1 MAAEIVG
8 IEKIN
13 KYISRFDFQK
23 IKLSKGS
30 ETLYIK
36 KSKENETKEDLI
48 EDFNEFVADNID
60 ENNFRD
66 YKLELF
72 GTYATDPN
80 AKLSPVVKVAV
91 AFHHRD
97 VAATTGAFIKRENNP
112 ISNPMDVEKYI
123 AVATEN
129 ATLKAQIDRLE
140 EKLDDLISDDDDDED
155 EVGAT
160 APQTFTEAINGALIG
175 KIDTIVD
182 VVLGMLAKQNTSAAK
197 SYAINGVAETD
208 SLLIEFR
215 KVHPEIDDD
224 IARFYKLA
232 TEQPQF
238 FTMVIQQLRKMV

>member
-13 KYISRFDFQK
+13 KYISKFDFKK

-30 ETLYIK
+30 ETIYIHVC
-36 KSKENETKEDLI
+36 KENETKEDLI
-48 EDFNEFVADNID
+48 EDFNEFVID
-60 ENNFRD
+60 TIEENNFRD

-72 GTYATDPN
+72 GTYSTETN

-97 VAATTGAFIKRENNP
+97 VAATTGAFYKKENNQ
-112 ISNPMDVEKYI
+112 ISNTMDVEKYI

-140 EKLDDLISDDDDDED
+140 EKMDELLADDED
-155 EVGAT
+155 EEVGA
-160 APQTFTEAINGALIG
+160 AVQPTFTEAINGALIG

-182 VVLGMLAKQNTSAAK
+182 VVLGMLTKQNAPAAGNF
-197 SYAINGVAETD
+197 AINGIPETD
-208 SLLIEFR
+208 DLLIEFR
-215 KVHPEIDDD
+215 KIHPKIDED
-224 IARFYKLA
+224 IVRFYKLA
-232 TEQPQF
+232 TTQPQF
-238 FTMVIQQLRKMV
+238 FTMVIQNLRKMV

>member
-13 KYISRFDFQK
+13 KYISKFDFQK
-23 IKLSKGS
+23 IKLSKGT

-36 KSKENETKEDLI
+36 RAKEGEAQADLV
-48 EDFNEFVADNID
+48 EDFNEWVTDFIED
-60 ENNFRD
+60 NNFRD

-72 GTYATDPN
+72 GTYSTEVN
-80 AKLSPVVKVAV
+80 AKLSPVVKVVV
-91 AFHHRD
+91 AFHHRE
-97 VAATTGAFIKRENNP
+97 ATATAGAFRKENYTSTQP
-112 ISNPMDVEKYI
+112 VDVEKYI

-140 EKLDDLISDDDDDED
+140 EKMDEILAD
-155 EVGAT
+155 EEEEEEEVGAM
-160 APQTFTEAINGALIG
+160 APQTITEAINGALIG

-182 VVLGMLAKQNTSAAK
+182 VVLGMLANRNKPAENF
-197 SYAINGVAETD
+197 AINGIPETD
-208 SLLIEFR
+208 QLLVKFR
-215 KVHPEIDDD
+215 EVHPEIDED

-238 FTMVIQQLRKMV
+238 FVMVIQQLRKMV